1 MFIQLFCSDL
11 QHARNSWSKLEEH
24 RRSFS
29 VLKSVRT
36 VTLVGLFYVLLW
48 GYIVH
53 RKELLLAFYP
63 LVFVVTKGV
72 CGCAFRWAIDEF
84 NTRGIRTAATT
95 KLGGLTQACFEL
107 LLLLQLEA
115 VAVMAPL
122 TSLNLVLSLSLSL
135 SRVTAGL
142 LGFPGRRRRNKGRPC
157 FPAAAA
163 TFGLTQRH
171 FGGMSS
177 SSCCGGGG

>member
-1 MFIQLFCSDL
+1 MCL
-11 QHARNSWSKLEEH
+11 Q
-24 RRSFS
+24 
-29 VLKSVRT
+29 
-36 VTLVGLFYVLLW
+36 
-48 GYIVH
+48 
-53 RKELLLAFYP
+53 
-63 LVFVVTKGV
+63 VVQ
-72 CGCAFRWAIDEF
+72 ALDAF
-84 NTRGIRTAATT
+84 NTRGIRTATTT

-122 TSLNLVLSLSLSL
+122 TSLILVLSLSLSL

-163 TFGLTQRH
+163 TFGLYT
-171 FGGMSS
+171 GGAAPA
-177 SSCCGGGG
+177 